1 MPHLCKFQQAW
12 TFFKMRTKMNCWI
25 KCWGARKKYFRDL
38 PQTWNPFVA
47 ASDKFW
53 QKENEWTKIF
63 WQKMYQNER
72 FDRNH
77 LESWHFHF
85 KLSERKKPFCQMLH
99 FLWSMSWVW
108 SVWNIFGDRIK
119 KSCGGSV
126 LSGDGWLQGLKH
138 EVLEKPKNC
147 KDLTCS
153 LPIKLKALLYLT
165 GTCWY
170 CLVMTA
176 WFLYRGPNCC
186 W

>member
-1 MPHLCKFQQAW
+1 MPHLCIRKFQQAW

-38 PQTWNPFVA
+38 PQTW
-47 ASDKFW
+47 
-53 QKENEWTKIF
+53 
-63 WQKMYQNER
+63 
-72 FDRNH
+72 
-77 LESWHFHF
+77 HFHF
-85 KLSERKKPFCQMLH
+85 KLSERKKPFCQMLN

-108 SVWNIFGDRIK
+108 SVRNIFGDIIK
-119 KSCGGSV
+119 KSCGGRV
-126 LSGDGWLQGLKH
+126 LSGDGWLQ
-138 EVLEKPKNC
+138 VLEKPKNC
-147 KDLTCS
+147 NDLTCS